1 MSVGESFTLVPLSN
15 FFVKRTELPNL
26 NYLPIPPLTGGNF
39 QGGNVTGGAF
49 TWYQVFNFA
58 GVPNLQGVELKTY
71 VLVVRGFTTST
82 GLGVTS
88 DIPFPQPF
96 DDNSKIYKLFYAVL
110 STAKANYS
118 FSINPTSTG
127 IVVNF
132 SVLGNDSQTPIVN
145 DSFMILVWG
154 F

>member
-15 FFVKRTELPNL
+15 FFVKRTELPDPNS
-26 NYLPIPPLTGGNF
+26 LPIPPLTSGNV
-39 QGGNVTGGAF
+39 QGPSVTGGTY

-58 GVPNLQGVELKTY
+58 GTPNLQGVELKTY

-82 GLGVTS
+82 GLGVT
-88 DIPFPQPF
+88 DAIPFPQPF
-96 DDNSKIYKLFYAVL
+96 DNNSKIYKLFYESL

-118 FSINPTSTG
+118 FSINPTSSG
-127 IVVNF
+127 IIVNF
-132 SVLGNDSQTPIVN
+132 AVIGPDALTPIVN
-145 DSFMILVWG
+145 DSFMLMVWG